1 MTALHPGRP
10 VTRPFKAMQAGDK
23 HFEPLD
29 DADTIDGLQDRLRM
43 AARRHGTFTT
53 RRVSIKGQV
62 GIMVERV
69 E

>member
-10 VTRPFKAMQAGDK
+10 VTRPFKAMRAGDK

-29 DADTIDGLQDRLRM
+29 NADNIDALQNRLRM
-43 AARRHGTFTT
+43 AARRYGRFTT

>member
-1 MTALHPGRP
+1 
-10 VTRPFKAMQAGDK
+10 MQAGDK
-23 HFEPLD
+23 HFEPLN
-29 DADTIDGLQDRLRM
+29 DADSIDGLQARMVM

>member
-1 MTALHPGRP
+1 
-10 VTRPFKAMQAGDK
+10 MQAGDR

-29 DADTIDGLQDRLRM
+29 NADTIDGLQARMGM

-53 RRVSIKGQV
+53 RRVSIRGQV

>member
-1 MTALHPGRP
+1 MR
-10 VTRPFKAMQAGDK
+10 AGDK

-29 DADTIDGLQDRLRM
+29 NADNIDALQNRLRM
-43 AARRHGTFTT
+43 AARRYGRFTT